1 MAIRLTKVKKA
12 AIAIMEEALNSLSI
26 RRKRITSMNKQSLI
40 SRSLITLPFVV
51 YFLLICG
58 HK

>member
-1 MAIRLTKVKKA
+1 MAIHLTKVKKA

-40 SRSLITLPFVV
+40 THTYQSTFQTSTRHYRIR
-51 YFLLICG
+51 
-58 HK
+58 